1 MRELAMFP
9 LEQTVLP
16 STIVPL
22 HIFEERYRAL
32 ARFLAALDEPEFGI
46 TMIERGREVGGEDLR
61 SNAGVVARV
70 VQAEEFPDGRWG
82 MVAMATRRIRVERWA
97 DDDPYPKALVE
108 DWPDSDAGVSPESLN
123 GLSSGLRRILAAARL
138 LAPDR
143 RIDEPAIDFDDPT
156 YGAWQLIVS
165 AQLGALDN
173 QRLLREPGWQNRAV
187 LAHEL
192 FDQRA
197 EVLEALVGYD
207 CDG

>member
-16 STIVPL
+16 SATVPL

-32 ARFLAALDEPEFGI
+32 ARYLADLDEPEFGI

-61 SNAGVVARV
+61 TNVGVVARA

-82 MVAMATRRIRVERWA
+82 MIAMATRRIRVERWA
-97 DDDPYPKALVE
+97 DDDPYPKAMVE
-108 DWPDSDAGVSPESLN
+108 DWPDSDADVSPEALARLTSQLE
-123 GLSSGLRRILAAARL
+123 RIWTAARL
-138 LAPDR
+138 LAPGR
-143 RIDEPAIDFDDPT
+143 KLNEPAVDFDDPT
-156 YGAWQLIVS
+156 FGAWQSVVS

-173 QRLLREPGWQNRAV
+173 QRLLREPGWRRRAA
-187 LAHEL
+187 LAAEL
-192 FDQRA
+192 FEERA
-197 EVLEALVGYD
+197 EVLEALLGYD